1 MLLFLFESI
10 CFDILEAIENI
21 LRLKNT
27 YYIRMSKIKNLSCIF
42 DLIIVN
48 LTIEIRII
56 MCARID

>member
-27 YYIRMSKIKNLSCIF
+27 YYIRMSKIKNLSCRVFSI
-42 DLIIVN
+42 
-48 LTIEIRII
+48 
-56 MCARID
+56 